1 MIGGLFIY
9 NHKGEVLISRVYR
22 DDIGRNAVDAFRVN
36 VIHARQQV
44 CLLEY
49 IAVHVI
55 AIIKINHMDSKSS
68 PNLSTLVYLLKI
80 SILGFEKK
88 GSDTI
93 RVWGDREVW
102 SKLERGGSF
111 GTFSGAYYR
120 NKKRQDNQRILAEDV
135 DNYSHVTVVED
146 ADPQILDNDNT
157 LEQSK
162 ESSIPQLH
170 HGKGHLFENMKRSI
184 QILDSIHF

>member
-1 MIGGLFIY
+1 M
-9 NHKGEVLISRVYR
+9 
-22 DDIGRNAVDAFRVN
+22 
-36 VIHARQQV
+36 
-44 CLLEY
+44 
-49 IAVHVI
+49 
-55 AIIKINHMDSKSS
+55 
-68 PNLSTLVYLLKI
+68 LKI

-102 SKLERGGSF
+102 CKLERGGSF
-111 GTFSGAYYR
+111 GAFSGAHYR
-120 NKKRQDNQRILAEDV
+120 NKKRQDNQRILLAEDI

-146 ADPQILDNDNT
+146 ADPQILDNENN

-170 HGKGHLFENMKRSI
+170 HGKGRLFKICEV
-184 QILDSIHF
+184 IHQSRF

>member
-1 MIGGLFIY
+1 M
-9 NHKGEVLISRVYR
+9 
-22 DDIGRNAVDAFRVN
+22 
-36 VIHARQQV
+36 
-44 CLLEY
+44 
-49 IAVHVI
+49 
-55 AIIKINHMDSKSS
+55 
-68 PNLSTLVYLLKI
+68 
-80 SILGFEKK
+80 
-88 GSDTI
+88 
-93 RVWGDREVW
+93 W

-184 QILDSIHF
+184 QILDSIHFWLGEEKAAKDVDDEIVEVDPADTSMEDASDRVCMLKNYVHLLLIEQVHIWFVWNDKSIKSRRGGYNILTYYFYTYVPQSTPLLL